1 VEQKIGNGKMDMT
14 VELEGVLAKGKVASG
29 RSGSGSKLPINYP
42 VVFLLVKLLSLF
54 RDERRLVGD
63 KLDRLITG

>member
-1 VEQKIGNGKMDMT
+1 MT
-14 VELEGVLAKGKVASG
+14 IDFEGVLAKGKVANG

-54 RDERRLVGD
+54 RDERRPVGD
-63 KLDRLITG
+63 RLD